1 MTDAMRLTAETAPA
15 SKSLL
20 GRFASQYANGNVPF
34 DVAMPDGTV
43 QRFGKGAPTF
53 RLTIKNKNGVRAVA
67 SLDEGRIAAAYLAGD
82 LDLEGDML

>member
-1 MTDAMRLTAETAPA
+1 MTDAMRLEQAGETAPP

-53 RLTIKNKNGVRAVA
+53 RLTITNKNGIRAVT
-67 SLDEGRIAAAYLAGD
+67 SLDDSALIHISH
-82 LDLEGDML
+82 